1 MYHKT
6 LSYRVFTVFNTCSL
20 LALSL
25 ICIIPLL
32 HVLAVSLSAKSAADA
47 NLVALWPVNFTLEA
61 YNKTISNPIFLNSI
75 WVSVK
80 RTVLGTGLTLLLAF
94 LAAYPLSKEESAFK
108 GRTVYAWIF
117 VFTMIFNGGL
127 VPFYTVIRELG
138 LVDNFWVLVL
148 PGAVNVWLTIL
159 LLNFFRGVPKELE
172 EAALIDG
179 AGHLRTL
186 FSIYLPVSLPAIA
199 TLALFSMVFH
209 WNSWFDGL
217 LYLSKPQDYPLATYL
232 QTVII
237 AKDMSSMSINP
248 QEMELLSQ
256 KTINA
261 AQIFIGALPI
271 LLVYPFLQKFFVK
284 GLVLG
289 SVKE

>member
-1 MYHKT
+1 MYYKT
-6 LSYRVFTVFNTCSL
+6 LSYRIFNVFNTCGLLILSL
-20 LALSL
+20 L
-25 ICIIPLL
+25 CIIPLL
-32 HVLAVSLSAKSAADA
+32 HVLAVSFSAKSAADA
-47 NLVALWPVNFTLEA
+47 NLVGLLPVDFTFEA
-61 YNKTISNPIFLNSI
+61 YKKTIANPLFLHSI

-94 LAAYPLSKEESAFK
+94 LAAYPLSKEESVFK
-108 GRTVYAWIF
+108 GRTVYAWLF

-127 VPFYTVIRELG
+127 VPFYIVIQKLH
-138 LVDNFWVLVL
+138 LVDSFWVLIL

-179 AGHLRTL
+179 ASHFRTL

-199 TLALFSMVFH
+199 TLALFSMVGH

-217 LYLSKPQDYPLATYL
+217 LYLSKPEDYPLATYL

-237 AKDMSSMSINP
+237 SKDMSSMSIDP
-248 QEMELLSQ
+248 QEMALLSQ

-271 LLVYPFLQKFFVK
+271 LLVYPFLQRFFVK